1 MSYSTAAILLGTG
14 GSDNSSKLI
23 TQANSF
29 SVGNVVY
36 FDGSVYRLAIANAA
50 NTLGL
55 WIIKSCTGSDFTIA
69 SAGYMEGF
77 TGLTAGEYH
86 YLSSTVSGGLT
97 ATEPGTYSNPL
108 LFAVSASAGWVLPY
122 RPSSSGP
129 VITPAAALQNYS
141 EVTYALP
148 STGTINLDLANGNV
162 QSCAVGNGSVTF
174 VWPTRAAAG
183 STKTIT
189 LYITQASSAQTI
201 SFSNAVG
208 GKEGLDITSGG
219 WSTPSASKRSV
230 VTAKSYNGSEWL
242 YTQVWREG

>member
-1 MSYSTAAILLGTG
+1 MSYSAAGILGTG
-14 GSDNSSKLI
+14 GGGNDSKLV
-23 TQANSF
+23 TQANTF

-36 FDGSVYRLAIANAA
+36 FDGSVYRLAIANAP

-55 WIIKSCTGSDFTIA
+55 WIVKSCTVNDFTLQG
-69 SAGYMEGF
+69 SGYMEGF

-97 ATEPGTYSNPL
+97 ATEPATYSNPL

-122 RPSSSGP
+122 RPSSSAP
-129 VITPAAALQNYS
+129 TITASAALQNYS
-141 EVTYALP
+141 EVTYVLP
-148 STGTINLDLANGNV
+148 TTGTINLDLANGNV
-162 QSCAVGNGSVTF
+162 QSCVVGNGSVTF
-174 VWPTRAAAG
+174 VWPTRSSAG
-183 STKTIT
+183 STKTLT
-189 LYITQASSAQTI
+189 LFITQASSAQTI
-201 SFSNAVG
+201 GFSNAVG

-219 WSTPSASKRSV
+219 WSTPSASKRSI